1 MSTLEVR
8 IRDKMQFFEHRKHV
22 LLPGMKQ
29 ELHKLRTDFGG
40 LSFKQA
46 PREWYDLRDRVDS
59 LAKEVQDV
67 ESDRE
72 MHEYLLDIIP
82 FVKTAYDGGAAGSDS
97 DDEEADQHVP
107 EALRQAVQVSKVVKH
122 GTTFS
127 RYMAQVEKVST
138 QAKPR
143 RKAGSHAYSCDN
155 CGSYD
160 VVDDTATSAL
170 ICRACA
176 SVSTYLGDTRAN
188 LTYEQDCELDH
199 TKAFSYKKISRYN
212 EIISQFQAR
221 QNVDIPDEL
230 IGQLK
235 AELKKLRLDRSSDI
249 TPKKIRALLKKL
261 DMQKYY
267 SCTIQICKELGGDIP
282 PTMTPELE
290 DKLRQMFLQ
299 TLDPFDK
306 IIKTRKEVVKNR
318 QNYLSYPY
326 AIFKLLEILG
336 ETAYMKH
343 FSQNLLKSTEKL
355 YVQDRIW
362 RAICAELE
370 WPFTRTV

>member
-1 MSTLEVR
+1 MSSLEVK
-8 IRDKMQFFEHRKHV
+8 IRDKMQFFQHRKQA
-22 LLPGMKQ
+22 LLPSMKEDLQ
-29 ELHKLRTDFGG
+29 RLRSEFEEA
-40 LSFKQA
+40 SFQQA
-46 PREWYDLRDRVDS
+46 PRDWYDLRDRVAS
-59 LAKEVQDV
+59 LDKEVQDV

-82 FVKTAYDGGAAGSDS
+82 FVRMAYDSNAVQDS
-97 DDEEADQHVP
+97 EEEDVGRHVP
-107 EALRQAVQVSKVVKH
+107 DTLKAAVQVSKVVRH
-122 GTTFS
+122 GTTYS
-127 RYMAQVEKVST
+127 RYLVEVEKAPAEPRTKREPVS
-138 QAKPR
+138 K
-143 RKAGSHAYSCDN
+143 AYSCGN
-155 CGSYD
+155 CGGYD
-160 VVDDTATSAL
+160 VVDETASSAM
-170 ICRACA
+170 ICRTCA
-176 SVSTYLGDTRAN
+176 AVTTYLGDTRAN
-188 LTYEQDCELDH
+188 LTYEQDCDLDH

-221 QNVDIPDEL
+221 QNVEIPDEV

-235 AELKKLRLDRSSDI
+235 AELKKLRLKRSSDI
-249 TPKKIRALLKKL
+249 TPKKVKQLLKKL

-267 SCTIQICKELGGDIP
+267 SCTVQICKELGGDIP

-336 ETAYMKH
+336 EEPYMRH

-362 RAICAELE
+362 RAICAELD